1 MIRKV
6 VAGVSLIF
14 LTFSFA
20 AAASKPNLVLITLD
34 STRADRMG
42 FLGAKGALTPNL
54 DRLARDGIVFEHAY
68 AQAPASLVSHAAILS
83 GAYPQSTGMSAIGGT
98 LSASLPYLP
107 ELLKAQGYRT
117 AAFVGSIDLD
127 PLNGLAQGFDRGFQ
141 TYDAGFRPAIPG
153 EAHPPVTER
162 RGDQVVARA
171 IAWLDHNAQ
180 GQGQSQSQS
189 QFFLWVHIAD
199 VHISDARA
207 PSSSYNSSIAAADA
221 AVGKLTSALRQRKLY
236 GETAVVVVAAHGAS
250 LGAHGEDANGIFLYD
265 ETIHVPLLIKLPES
279 QSPESQS
286 VVPANTAVAYRGS
299 ARVATKVRLVD
310 IAPTILEIAAIPV
323 PSQMPGQSLLR
334 IAKSGGG
341 VGNNVG
347 NNNDQPVYSRSD
359 LPQRGFGWS
368 LLESW
373 RAGKYLY
380 IRAPKPELYDLAG
393 DPGAAHNLAQTSKAT
408 LDTMAAQLENFDR
421 HFSGEAGKSS
431 AELSSSEMQKL
442 ASLGY
447 VGLQKSPGSAAAVAG
462 TDPKDKMPTAN
473 KVIEAA
479 LGLNQSKPSFA
490 IANARA
496 IAALEPIVSADPNLY
511 LAQYTLG
518 VALARKAQY
527 AEAVKHL
534 HKAIEL
540 QPDSAWAHYEIGAC
554 LLLLKTGDFAT
565 AVVHLEIAARRLPAF
580 ATAHLALAEAYEHVG
595 RTEDAK
601 RERSKGQYQ

>member
-1 MIRKV
+1 M
-6 VAGVSLIF
+6 L
-14 LTFSFA
+14 
-20 AAASKPNLVLITLD
+20 
-34 STRADRMG
+34 
-42 FLGAKGALTPNL
+42 
-54 DRLARDGIVFEHAY
+54 
-68 AQAPASLVSHAAILS
+68 
-83 GAYPQSTGMSAIGGT
+83 
-98 LSASLPYLP
+98 
-107 ELLKAQGYRT
+107 
-117 AAFVGSIDLD
+117 
-127 PLNGLAQGFDRGFQ
+127 
-141 TYDAGFRPAIPG
+141 
-153 EAHPPVTER
+153 
-162 RGDQVVARA
+162 
-171 IAWLDHNAQ
+171 
-180 GQGQSQSQS
+180 
-189 QFFLWVHIAD
+189 
-199 VHISDARA
+199 
-207 PSSSYNSSIAAADA
+207 
-221 AVGKLTSALRQRKLY
+221 
-236 GETAVVVVAAHGAS
+236 
-250 LGAHGEDANGIFLYD
+250 
-265 ETIHVPLLIKLPES
+265 
-279 QSPESQS
+279 
-286 VVPANTAVAYRGS
+286 
-299 ARVATKVRLVD
+299 
-310 IAPTILEIAAIPV
+310 
-323 PSQMPGQSLLR
+323 GQSLLR

-341 VGNNVG
+341 VGNNGVG
-347 NNNDQPVYSRSD
+347 NSNNDQPVYSRAD

-393 DPGAAHNLAQTSKAT
+393 DPGAAHNLAQSSKAT
-408 LDTMAAQLENFDR
+408 LDTMAAQLESFDR

-462 TDPKDKMPTAN
+462 TDPKDKIATAN
-473 KVIEAA
+473 KVVEAA
-479 LGLNQSKPSFA
+479 VALDQSKPSVV
-490 IANARA
+490 IANTRA
-496 IAALEPIVSADPNLY
+496 ITALEPIVSADPNLY